1 MGCGHCGACQPKCGC
16 ESKCPKRCGCPESI
30 LSIEADSADPAYL
43 RFNLGGRSVWYDFTS
58 VVKAA
63 ETCTHLSTSLNPRA
77 LIYDSECGRQEITA
91 KELGRI
97 LHLGDLGDVDET
109 TLGDNAV
116 LVYRKDANCGENC
129 DGKSGWVGVNPVE
142 AADAELDYVLGAD
155 EDGDMKSLM
164 PPANRKRVHYLAW
177 DTNGTTSGK
186 ARWVAIK
193 PRMSA
198 PVDPTT
204 LKKLRIYL
212 DPNNGELVYVE
223 ED

>member
-77 LIYDSECGRQEITA
+77 LVYDSESGRQEITA

-109 TLGDNAV
+109 SVKDNAV
-116 LVYRKDANCGENC
+116 LIYRKESDCGENC
-129 DGKSGWVGVNPVE
+129 DGKSGWIGVDLTE
-142 AADAELDYVLGAD
+142 EGDTQIDYIMGSDKEGKV
-155 EDGDMKSLM
+155 KSLM
-164 PPANRKRVHYLAW
+164 PPT
-177 DTNGTTSGK
+177 DTGVYNYMTWKKNGK
-186 ARWVAIK
+186 AQWLPIK
-193 PRMSA
+193 IVQNA

-204 LKKLRIYL
+204 NSKLRVYL
-212 DPNNGELVYVE
+212 DPNSYELVAVWE
-223 ED
+223 S

>member
-77 LIYDSECGRQEITA
+77 LVYDSECGRQEITA

-109 TLGDNAV
+109 SVKDNAV
-116 LVYRKDANCGENC
+116 LVYRKESDCGENC
-129 DGKSGWVGVNPVE
+129 DGKSGWIGVDLTE
-142 AADAELDYVLGAD
+142 EGDTQIDYIMGSDD
-155 EDGDMKSLM
+155 EGKVKSLM
-164 PPANRKRVHYLAW
+164 PPT
-177 DTNGTTSGK
+177 DTGVYNYMTWKKNGK
-186 ARWVAIK
+186 AQWLPIK
-193 PRMSA
+193 IVQNA

-204 LKKLRIYL
+204 NSKLRVYL
-212 DPNNGELVYVE
+212 DPNSYELVAVWE
-223 ED
+223 S

>member
-77 LIYDSECGRQEITA
+77 LVYDSECGRQEITA

-109 TLGDNAV
+109 SVKDNAV
-116 LVYRKDANCGENC
+116 LVYRKESDCGENC
-129 DGKSGWVGVNPVE
+129 DGKSGWIGVDLTE
-142 AADAELDYVLGAD
+142 EGDTQIDYIMGSDD
-155 EDGDMKSLM
+155 EGKVKSLM
-164 PPANRKRVHYLAW
+164 PPT
-177 DTNGTTSGK
+177 DTGAYNYMTWKKNGK
-186 ARWVAIK
+186 AQWLPIK
-193 PRMSA
+193 IVQNA

-204 LKKLRIYL
+204 NSKLRVYL
-212 DPNNGELVYVE
+212 DPNSYELVAVWE
-223 ED
+223 S

>member
-77 LIYDSECGRQEITA
+77 LVYDSESGRQEITA

-109 TLGDNAV
+109 SVKDNAV
-116 LVYRKDANCGENC
+116 LIYRKESDCGENC
-129 DGKSGWVGVNPVE
+129 DGKSGWIGVDLTE
-142 AADAELDYVLGAD
+142 EGDTQIDYIMGSDKEGKV
-155 EDGDMKSLM
+155 KSLM
-164 PPANRKRVHYLAW
+164 PPT
-177 DTNGTTSGK
+177 DTGVYNYMTWKKNGK
-186 ARWVAIK
+186 AQWLPLKIVQN
-193 PRMSA
+193 A

-204 LKKLRIYL
+204 NSKLRVYL
-212 DPNNGELVYVE
+212 DPNSYELVAVWE
-223 ED
+223 S

>member
-77 LIYDSECGRQEITA
+77 LVYDSESGRQEITA

-109 TLGDNAV
+109 SVKDNAV
-116 LVYRKDANCGENC
+116 LIYRKESDCGENC
-129 DGKSGWVGVNPVE
+129 DGKSGWIGVDLTE
-142 AADAELDYVLGAD
+142 EGDTQIDYIMGSD
-155 EDGDMKSLM
+155 KDGKVKSLM
-164 PPANRKRVHYLAW
+164 PPT
-177 DTNGTTSGK
+177 DTGVYNYMTWKKNGK
-186 ARWVAIK
+186 AQWLPLKIVQN
-193 PRMSA
+193 A

-204 LKKLRIYL
+204 NSKLRVYL
-212 DPNNGELVYVE
+212 DPNSYELVAVWE
-223 ED
+223 S